1 MVDEKPLLHILVVG
15 FHHKKGCQVEFSYP
29 ELASSAWKYLS
40 TLALPDGSHNYGK
53 DTVYFNLPSLSTP
66 NESIFGVSC
75 YRQIPVEVRN
85 IPISNQTPTQEN
97 DSHSSSSFQKLK
109 NKTSDVTRS
118 TVQKGVTALCSVPIY
133 GYIEV
138 KLSLIADC
146 FFNQGDFESTEILRN
161 AYDQLNACLLDNQ
174 SQYQRVPGLS
184 PVESLQELSLSRNI
198 FHIGL
203 PLRDLILRWRQ
214 KVMILFKLLLLQRRI
229 VCFGSPVRPMC
240 EFILSIASL
249 HPLLLES
256 GFKQVACVRT
266 SRPMSPMPDFPS
278 PAGEAKSIYREEQEQ
293 EEQQEEKK
301 NDSPESSPEE
311 EKEENSPKS
320 NNSPDSKYLRGFS
333 RETSVDALA
342 ATLTPLCSVA
352 PSEWGAPLAIFE
364 GGSLCLPYLSLPYLD
379 LLTDPSV
386 TGYFIG
392 TSNILFQQKR
402 NLADILIEIESMQMD
417 IVDADLRRQMQLTTE
432 DLRFFDH
439 ILRHVQMRKDGAEGS
454 DQWVRE
460 QFQGYVLALL
470 KTSLVVVVPGE
481 GNGQQKELDNF
492 NGFFMSQF
500 KRTNCYVDWL
510 EANREFPQRLA
521 HVPTGHPFAG
531 TMSVQDVKLKFA
543 K

>member
-1 MVDEKPLLHILVVG
+1 M
-15 FHHKKGCQVEFSYP
+15 
-29 ELASSAWKYLS
+29 
-40 TLALPDGSHNYGK
+40 
-53 DTVYFNLPSLSTP
+53 
-66 NESIFGVSC
+66 
-75 YRQIPVEVRN
+75 
-85 IPISNQTPTQEN
+85 
-97 DSHSSSSFQKLK
+97 
-109 NKTSDVTRS
+109 TRS
-118 TVQKGVTALCSVPIY
+118 TVQKGVTALLSVPIY

-184 PVESLQELSLSRNI
+184 PVESLQALSLSRNI

-203 PLRDLILRWRQ
+203 PLRELILRWRQ

-249 HPLLLES
+249 HPFLLES

-266 SRPMSPMPDFPS
+266 SRPFSPMPDFPS
-278 PAGEAKSIYREEQEQ
+278 PGGGGETKTIYQE
-293 EEQQEEKK
+293 
-301 NDSPESSPEE
+301 EE
-311 EKEENSPKS
+311 EKEHQSNESPEVSPAEEKDENSNSPKS
-320 NNSPDSKYLRGFS
+320 NNSESKFLRGFS
-333 RETSVDALA
+333 RETSVDGLA
-342 ATLTPLCSVA
+342 GTLSPLCSVA
-352 PSEWGAPLAIFE
+352 PLDWGAPLAIFE

-386 TGYFIG
+386 ISYFIG
-392 TSNILFQQKR
+392 SSNILFHQKR
-402 NLADILIEIESMQMD
+402 NLADIQIDIESMQMD
-417 IVDADLRRQMQLTTE
+417 VVDADLRRQIQLTTE

-439 ILRHVQMRKDGAEGS
+439 ILRHVQMPKEDAEGS
-454 DQWVRE
+454 DRWVRE

-470 KTSLVVVVPGE
+470 KTSLVVPGE
-481 GNGQQKELDNF
+481 GSQKELDNF
-492 NGFFMSQF
+492 NGFFMSHF

-510 EANREFPQRLA
+510 EANPEFQQRMA
-521 HVPTGHPFAG
+521 HVPSGHPFAG